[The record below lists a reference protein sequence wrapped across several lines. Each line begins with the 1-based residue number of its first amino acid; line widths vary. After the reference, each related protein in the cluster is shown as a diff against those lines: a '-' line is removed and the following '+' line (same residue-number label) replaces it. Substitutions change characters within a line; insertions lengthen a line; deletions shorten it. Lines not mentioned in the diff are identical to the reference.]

1 MSSTSGEVLGFIG
14 EWYDAVPMLTRK
26 FLIKIFVESNSIEIY
41 HVGSGPSKC
50 FLRKSPLQSD
60 LSVDS
65 FNVGEK
71 VLINSRL
78 INLVDYADP
87 YTRRKLSAF
96 NDSNVVVLSPDAY
109 HNMGKIMGDFES
121 EGLRLDK
128 LTTVQLGEAE
138 LSELLPLLGIEG
150 PDGQLL
156 SLWTSGVLVAMS
168 LKGQQSS
175 TRVPEMVTSLKSKYA
190 VSQMEGA
197 LWTGSGLQDFF
208 FSGARSFATTATFDR
223 ATCGVIRPHAV
234 KSGNA
239 PAIIDAV
246 LESGFEITALQMFS
260 LDKTCA
266 SEFLEVY
273 QGVIPEY
280 PDTVLELCSGTC
292 IAMEVKAPQASGL
305 EVCSAFREL
314 AGPWDVEMARELKPK
329 SIRAQY
335 GVNRVLNALHCTDLV
350 EDSVPECL
358 YFFDLLQRS

>member
-1 MSSTSGEVLGFIG
+1 MSSGEVLGFIA

-26 FLIKIFVESNSIEIY
+26 FLVKIFVDSNSIEIY
-41 HVGSGPSKC
+41 HVGTGPSKC
-50 FLRKSPLQSD
+50 FLRKGPLQAD
-60 LSVDS
+60 LKVEH
-65 FNVGEK
+65 FNVGAK

-78 INLVDYADP
+78 MTLVDYADP
-87 YTRRKLSAF
+87 YTRRKLSVF

-109 HNMGKIMGDFES
+109 LNMGKIMGDFEA

-128 LTTVQLGEAE
+128 LCTVQLGEAE
-138 LSELLPLLGIEG
+138 LSELLPLLGIDG
-150 PDGQLL
+150 PDGQLI

-168 LKGQQSS
+168 IKGQQSS
-175 TRVPEMVTSLKSKYA
+175 TRVPEMVSSLKAKYA
-190 VSQMEGA
+190 ASAIEGA
-197 LWTGSGLQDFF
+197 LHTGSGLQDFF
-208 FSGARSFATTATFDR
+208 FSGARSFATTATFEN

-234 KSGNA
+234 KSGDA

-246 LESGFEITALQMFS
+246 LESGFEISALQMFS

-280 PDTVLELCSGTC
+280 HDTVLELCSGTC
-292 IAMEVKAPQASGL
+292 IAMEVKAPRGSGL

-329 SIRAQY
+329 SIRACY
-335 GVNRVLNALHCTDLV
+335 GVNRVMNALHVTDLV
-350 EDSVPECL
+350 EDAVPECL